1 MFWKIAEAL
10 WIKKPVPVLTNPSTL
25 PKSPIFED
33 VDTRDRSFVTQI
45 RHLEWELSKQ
55 KLITSDLNSI
65 VEYERHEHV
74 KISRVIATISAS
86 VWFLIWWTTLS
97 LYWQSSPNSEIQRI
111 SSWVVKIVSSD
122 KTWYEMLVE
131 KSKKDD
137 VIREQKEIIKAYKEL
152 SSSQQ
157 EMLKTESQ
165 TLKEVSWKVVE
176 IMAEIQKVKE
186 DLAMIWTKPQTQVK
200 PEVKNASVE
209 KKSKMELVIPTKEEK
224 KVDFELSSNNSEV
237 FSIVSRNIEDIKSD
251 LPEWFNVKYIKT
263 KEWRINVWTEFMG
276 KKSLWYYADSPKF
289 KDRLDKKWFKNW
301 IVDRYNNFLMIEQLK
316 NIALEKQ
323 ISLSK
328 NDSNTPIYIQIE
340 ETYAWNLKVILFDKS
355 MNRTGSFL
363 ANWLTDNEK
372 TLNIKMNKVID
383 SFLI

>member
-1 MFWKIAEAL
+1 MPLIFNYFYMFWKFLEGL
-10 WIKKPVPVLTNPSTL
+10 GIKKPVPVLTNTLTL
-25 PKSPIFED
+25 PRNPIFED
-33 VDTRDRSFVTQI
+33 LDTRDQI
-45 RHLEWELSKQ
+45 KNLEWELSKQ
-55 KLITSDLNSI
+55 KLINSDLNSI
-65 VEYERHEHV
+65 IEYERHEHI

-111 SSWVVKIVSSD
+111 SSWVVKIISSD
-122 KTWYEMLVE
+122 KTWYEIFQE
-131 KSKKDD
+131 NSKKNDI
-137 VIREQKEIIKAYKEL
+137 IREQKEIIKAYKEL

-157 EMLKTESQ
+157 EMLKIEAK
-165 TLKEVSWKVVE
+165 TLKEVRWKVVE
-176 IMAEIQKVKE
+176 IMAEIQKVKD
-186 DLAMIWTKPQTQVK
+186 DLSIITKG
-200 PEVKNASVE
+200 E
-209 KKSKMELVIPTKEEK
+209 KKAN
-224 KVDFELSSNNSEV
+224 FELSSNSSEV

-289 KDRLDKKWFKNW
+289 KDRLNKKWFKNW

-323 ISLSK
+323 ISLLK
-328 NDSNTPIYIQIE
+328 NDSKTPIYIQIE
-340 ETYAWNLKVILFDKS
+340 ETYAWNLKVTLFDRSIK
-355 MNRTGSFL
+355 RTWNFL
-363 ANWLTDNEK
+363 ANWLIDNEK